1 VEFIVSDHFAR
12 FTITLQLRTKIIAEP
27 NQTSKY
33 CFKSRVALNL
43 TLVER
48 IGKLLSGLYALAE
61 NQLKLLKK
69 TGQLLSV
76 REQHYLPTILDF

>member
-1 VEFIVSDHFAR
+1 
-12 FTITLQLRTKIIAEP
+12 
-27 NQTSKY
+27 
-33 CFKSRVALNL
+33 VALNL

-69 TGQLLSV
+69 TGQLLYV
-76 REQHYLPTILDF
+76 RELHYLPTILGF